1 MYYESTKR
9 KASELAKSRHWDFD
23 DSVIF
28 NQLDF
33 FVKRLRKLIELFK
46 TIEQFNTLEKHS
58 NLEGM

>member
-46 TIEQFNTLEKHS
+46 TIE
-58 NLEGM
+58 